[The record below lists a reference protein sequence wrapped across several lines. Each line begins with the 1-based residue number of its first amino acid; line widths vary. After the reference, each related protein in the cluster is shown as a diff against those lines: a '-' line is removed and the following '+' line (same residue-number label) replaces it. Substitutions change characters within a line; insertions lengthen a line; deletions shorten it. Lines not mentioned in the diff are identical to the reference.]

1 MIPEKWFQE
10 MSPLKGNDTVLVFDN
25 NLPRG
30 KWRLGKVEKTLVGR
44 DGLIRTVSI
53 RTMKGVIS
61 RPVQKVHR
69 DLLLTDAKA
78 SQETHS

>member
-1 MIPEKWFQE
+1 
-10 MSPLKGNDTVLVFDN
+10 MSPLKKNDTVLVSDN

-53 RTMKGVIS
+53 RTKKGIIS
-61 RPVQKVHR
+61 HPVQKVHLLEEHR
-69 DLLLTDAKA
+69 DLLLTNAKA